1 MSWPN
6 RVNFAYGSRSQPSVA
21 QTNSF
26 KTNDPAG
33 LATRSEFRTL
43 FLKKKQTNDVVLAWR
58 RPKWLNARFVTFIN
72 RSLRLSRSTNP
83 QIPLSLFSPP
93 AAAPL
98 VTGFWKSPP
107 FFALRGA
114 ISSPRRPWLLQLA
127 AALIASGDFRH
138 RTTTFSGLWNF
149 VFSGICLNF
158 LSFIL

>member
-33 LATRSEFRTL
+33 LAT
-43 FLKKKQTNDVVLAWR
+43 
-58 RPKWLNARFVTFIN
+58 
-72 RSLRLSRSTNP
+72 RLSRSTNP

-138 RTTTFSGLWNF
+138 RTTTFSGL
-149 VFSGICLNF
+149 
-158 LSFIL
+158 